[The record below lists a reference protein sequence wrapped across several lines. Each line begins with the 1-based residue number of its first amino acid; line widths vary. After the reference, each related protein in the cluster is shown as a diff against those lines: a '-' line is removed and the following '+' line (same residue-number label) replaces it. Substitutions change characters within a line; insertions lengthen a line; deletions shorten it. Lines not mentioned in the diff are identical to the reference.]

1 MVTILLPPLGLLLW
15 LLPLPLVALSLPLPL
30 WLFYEAGSDALLF
43 ACCESGEV
51 ETGTSGEGG
60 GDGEGEVDGSLLTL
74 VDWPLLFPLALGALL
89 LLVKGGSNSSG
100 GIPPSLSRLLLWVE
114 YLSTS
119 GGLCRALLAGMN
131 CEGWLDSSACC
142 RRD

>member
-15 LLPLPLVALSLPLPL
+15 LLPLPLVALAFPLPFWLL
-30 WLFYEAGSDALLF
+30 WVPGSDAIPL
-43 ACCESGEV
+43 ACCEGGDV
-51 ETGTSGEGG
+51 DTGTSGEGG
-60 GDGEGEVDGSLLTL
+60 GDGEGELDGSLLTL
-74 VDWPLLFPLALGALL
+74 VDWPLLLPLALGALL

-100 GIPPSLSRLLLWVE
+100 GIPPSLSSWLLWVE
-114 YLSTS
+114 YLYTL

-142 RRD
+142 KKD